1 MARRPKPPLRVE
13 DLQGFRYLRHFGE
26 LWQPLR
32 ACAVDRAGNR
42 TFFYD
47 QYLALLLLYY
57 FTPALTSLRGLQQ
70 AAGLGRVQAA
80 LGLPRAPGLGTLSA
94 AARDFD
100 PELLKPILAELAGR
114 AVPAV
119 DGKEARAL
127 AGLVAVDGSIFRALP
142 KMAWALW
149 TDERHRGLKLHL
161 HFNVIRGV
169 PQRAGLT
176 AAACSEVAEL
186 GKALEP
192 GWLYVLDRGYACF
205 GLFGDILRAGS
216 SFLARVKENTAF
228 TPQQERPVSA
238 AARQAGVVRD
248 VVASKLGADHHK
260 DEVGR
265 PARLVWVQ
273 TGKAGAGGRPEVLL
287 LCTDR
292 LDLDAEL
299 VALGYRYR
307 WWVELFFRWLK
318 CILGCRHLLSTDLG
332 GLTIQVYAAL
342 IASLLVS
349 LSTGRKPTKRTFEML
364 CFYFAG
370 WATAEELQRHLENLA
385 KKEENS
391 S

>member
-1 MARRPKPPLRVE
+1 MPRPPKPPLEVE
-13 DLQGFRYLRHFGE
+13 DLQGFRYLRHFGD

-32 ACAVDRAGNR
+32 GCAVDRAGNR
-42 TFFYD
+42 TLFYD

-70 AAGLGRVQAA
+70 AAGLDKVQKA
-80 LGLPRAPGLGTLSA
+80 LGLPKAPGLGTLSA

-114 AVPAV
+114 AVPVV
-119 DGKEARAL
+119 DGNEAQAL

-142 KMAWALW
+142 QMAWALW
-149 TDERHRGLKLHL
+149 MDARHKGAKLHL
-161 HFNVIRGV
+161 HFNVLKGV
-169 PQRAGLT
+169 PQRAALT
-176 AAACSEVAEL
+176 AAACSEIAEL
-186 GKALEP
+186 ERALEP
-192 GWLYVLDRGYACF
+192 GWLYVIDRGYACF
-205 GLFGDILRAGS
+205 ALFGDILRAGS
-216 SFLARVKENTAF
+216 SFIGRVKESTAF
-228 TPQQERPVSA
+228 TAQAERPVSA
-238 AARQAGVVRD
+238 AARPAGVVRD
-248 VVASKLGADHHK
+248 VVVSKLGTDHHK

-265 PARLVWVQ
+265 PVRLVWVR
-273 TGKAGAGGRPEVLL
+273 TGKVDASGRPQVLL

-299 VALGYRYR
+299 VALGYKYR

-332 GLTIQVYAAL
+332 GLTIQIYAAL

-349 LSTGRKPTKRTFEML
+349 LCTGRKPTKRTFEMM